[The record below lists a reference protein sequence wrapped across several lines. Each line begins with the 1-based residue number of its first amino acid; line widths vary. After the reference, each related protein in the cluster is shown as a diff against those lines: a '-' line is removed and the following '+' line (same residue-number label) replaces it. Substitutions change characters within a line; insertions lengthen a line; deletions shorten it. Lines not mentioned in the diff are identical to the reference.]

1 MTPRLT
7 GILLQFFLANGVMVA
22 LLSSLAYVQ
31 RRLLQ
36 LRTMAYV
43 DFLTSLPNRRYLDEK
58 LRRFDASGADGVSVV
73 MFDVDHFKS
82 VNDTYGHH
90 VGDHVLREIAL
101 VAAGHLRDG
110 QLLGRWGGEE
120 FVLLLPDQDEETAA
134 RIVERVRRALDTHT
148 FAGGRSR
155 HGEFRRGRAASPE
168 SPRRPPWTVR
178 TPRCTPRNGRA
189 ATGS

>member
-1 MTPRLT
+1 
-7 GILLQFFLANGVMVA
+7 
-22 LLSSLAYVQ
+22 
-31 RRLLQ
+31 
-36 LRTMAYV
+36 MAYV

-58 LRRFDASGADGVSVV
+58 LRRFDAGGADGGSVV
-73 MFDVDHFKS
+73 LFDVDHFKS

-148 FAGGRSR
+148 FAEVGHVTASFGVAERQPGESVTSTVDRADAAMYAAKRAGRNR
-155 HGEFRRGRAASPE
+155 VVTASTLAQEASALAE
-168 SPRRPPWTVR
+168 SPDLDVETHAVS
-178 TPRCTPRNGRA
+178 TASGSPR
-189 ATGS
+189 